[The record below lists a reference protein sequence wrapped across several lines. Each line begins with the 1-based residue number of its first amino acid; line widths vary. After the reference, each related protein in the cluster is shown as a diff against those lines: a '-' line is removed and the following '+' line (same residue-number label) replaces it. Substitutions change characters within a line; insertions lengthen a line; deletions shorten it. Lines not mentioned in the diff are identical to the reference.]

1 MLMGIEFSE
10 CFTLKSVMVVNGD
23 HHIQVMDEKHSMH
36 GFEVGKFFD
45 RGIKIGD
52 RIRVTGNWVI
62 KNSTAFVDIRR
73 IEKAS

>member
-10 CFTLKSVMVVNGD
+10 CFTLKTVTVINGNYQ
-23 HHIQVMDEKHSMH
+23 IQVMDENYQMH

-45 RGIKIGD
+45 RGIKKD
-52 RIRVTGNWVI
+52 DKIRVTGKWVI